1 MLYKKMFVSYIL
13 IIVIPLIIIAFIT
26 GKVTSDFINEEVK
39 KTTLETLNQSNK
51 NISKMMENLKDT
63 LLFVSMNREL
73 QSNLTKFSNNT
84 SFEINKQI
92 TAIRNSILYPGIF
105 NENYNSIEIYA
116 IDKPDYPDNF
126 EQNNVMSS
134 KIVESKEW
142 YKKTLELKG
151 KLYWFVNN
159 DFGFP
164 LISVARV
171 VTSVK
176 DFEKPIAVISVDLD
190 LQKIAAAI
198 SGIKISKN
206 SVVYLCN
213 NEGNIIYPEDKNF
226 NYDNKLYNQN
236 SGSGFFNN
244 KDGKEM
250 YIYNTIP
257 QNQWKIMAMI
267 PLKEL
272 NEKADALR
280 NYIYML
286 AFVVLI
292 IAAFFSLYFSYTFS
306 KPIIMLANK
315 MESIK
320 EGNLDVMAKTE
331 IKGEIGILY
340 SSFNYMIKRINDLIH
355 EVYLSKLKKKEAELK
370 ALQAQINPHFLY
382 NTLDS
387 INWIALR
394 NNVPDIS
401 KMVNALA
408 SILRYSLN
416 KGNEIISIQDEIKQ
430 VESYII
436 IQKIRFRN
444 KFDVYFDIDKKIFNY
459 KTIKLILQPLVE
471 NALIHGIET
480 YDGKGYIKIKG
491 FYEHDNIIFEII
503 NNGNTID
510 LSKVN
515 NLLNS
520 ATEEK
525 DSYGIQNVNE
535 RLKLYYGE
543 NFGLR
548 FYINENNTV
557 ARISI
562 PAQK

>member
-257 QNQWKIMAMI
+257 QNQWKIIAMI

>member
-1 MLYKKMFVSYIL
+1 MLYKKMFLSYIL

-134 KIVESKEW
+134 KIVENKEW

-198 SGIKISKN
+198 SGIKISKS

-213 NEGNIIYPEDKNF
+213 NEGNIIYPEGKNF
-226 NYDNKLYNQN
+226 NNDKKLYNQN

-257 QNQWKIMAMI
+257 QNQWKIIAMI

-292 IAAFFSLYFSYTFS
+292 ISALFSLYFSYTFS

-320 EGNLDVMAKTE
+320 DGNLDVMAKTE

-444 KFDVYFDIDKKIFNY
+444 KFDVYFDIDKKILNY

-480 YDGKGYIKIKG
+480 YEGKGYIKIKG

-515 NLLNS
+515 YLLNS

-548 FYINENNTV
+548 FYINENNTI